1 MCQGVFYRII
11 LIVLLLTFTGQVG
24 CVSTDNG
31 TNLGDSSKQRYGW
44 WTGSRGKRVGID
56 IATSGS
62 GLQIEVVR
70 GYLAHSKID
79 SPVGVRWIHNY
90 LMHLGSAPN
99 KRLKLFRADGTTLIF
114 TQTNPGSLISESDDT
129 LLLTQ
134 KGNGTHGLQDRTGKI
149 FMFNRKGRLTHIHGH
164 EYGNILSL
172 AYGADGFGQT
182 DVLYLDYTGGFD
194 LSDAFF
200 LGINAAYANSNDADA
215 GYQGVALYLQNTF
228 SDTFS
233 LGFRPEF
240 FTTTSGAGDANQ
252 SAYTLTANKS
262 LTSSLNFIAEVRYD
276 TSSDVNFFGKDN
288 VTGATIAAVYSF

>member
-172 AYGADGFGQT
+172 AYGADGYLESISHSKGS
-182 DVLYLDYTGGFD
+182 VL
-194 LSDAFF
+194 
-200 LGINAAYANSNDADA
+200 
-215 GYQGVALYLQNTF
+215 TF
-228 SDTFS
+228 YYD
-233 LGFRPEF
+233 PE
-240 FTTTSGAGDANQ
+240 THR
-252 SAYTLTANKS
+252 
-262 LTSSLNFIAEVRYD
+262 LTSIGDGRGEVASYKHDALGNLLEMTNAEGVTSEYNYD
-276 TSSDVNFFGKDN
+276 RQSRLVG
-288 VTGATIAAVYSF
+288 VTFP